1 MSDPQTWLALHNATS
16 SPESA
21 SGLTRSVKPDG
32 LMIVPYG
39 RVLAHANLSARQVQ
53 EKGLLTSGTYGRIGT
68 ISSESAALRL
78 SLASRLRRRTDSVGS
93 TLFTLTWKERNT
105 PAGLSISAL
114 RASARRT
121 SGSDCGSLERWPTSR
136 ASIFGPGYAI
146 LDRPDSGGIS
156 LPTAAQLASWVTP
169 TTRDWKDTGADIRP
183 REGGSE
189 RFDQLPRQANLAGW
203 PTSRATD
210 GEKNVRTLDGS
221 LREIE
226 RKGGPQDL
234 AAAAAIACPARLT
247 VSGEMLTGS
256 SAGMESGGQLN
267 PAHPRWLMGLPR
279 AWDDCAPMVT
289 RSSARPRKPSSKVTS
304 NTMLLWIAAAC

>member
-21 SGLTRSVKPDG
+21 SGLTRCAAPDG
-32 LMIVPYG
+32 PMTG
-39 RVLAHANLSARQVQ
+39 QSGQVLAHANLSARQVQ
-53 EKGLLTSGTYGRIGT
+53 EKGLLTSGTYGRTDT
-68 ISSESAALRL
+68 ISSASAGLRS
-78 SLASRLRRRTDSVGS
+78 SLESRLRRKTASVGS
-93 TLFTLTWKERNT
+93 TLFKLTWKERTT
-105 PAGLSISAL
+105 PAGQSICAL

-121 SGSDCGSLERWPTSR
+121 SGSDCGSLESWPTPR
-136 ASIFGPGYAI
+136 ASISGPDYAI

-156 LPTAAQLASWVTP
+156 LPTAAQLASWVT
-169 TTRDWKDTGADIRP
+169 RDWKDTGADIRP
-183 REGGSE
+183 REDGSE
-189 RFDQLPRQANLAGW
+189 RFDQLPRQANLSGW

-210 GEKNVRTLDGS
+210 GEKNTRTLDGS

-247 VSGEMLTGS
+247 VSGQMLTGS

-279 AWDDCAPMVT
+279 AWDDCAPTVT
-289 RSSARPRKPSSKVTS
+289 RSSPQPRKRSSKVTS
-304 NTMLLWIAAAC
+304 NTMLLWWAAIC